1 MKRHWIF
8 DALGEEKLKQA
19 RQIADQYLVSC
30 AMRNVCDSKMAIS
43 EGELKLIEKA
53 LEALELAGIDLQG
66 FAFDPKKDKREDREC
81 FHWVCREAFFLMR
94 ALPLP
99 EDEIERAKHVL
110 RLISFAYLGQRWAD
124 VKRWLDEN
132 SSAWEIKLKESTEWD
147 KRLFGTIYDS
157 WLYLIRKKGWED
169 LSKVTENIVRLREE
183 QKQYENGYLNKDKP
197 AAVKGAAWEV
207 VSLYHLAKA
216 TEVLGQ
222 YMLQGAP
229 KEIQEQLDFH
239 FEKGIFGSQNAF
251 LMEMEVLMR
260 WLHLTSKQMAFNSL
274 WMVVARVNSRVKTYV
289 EIITKSSKPMF
300 ELLPPQRAAI
310 LEQGLLEPAHRAVV
324 VDMPTSSGKTALAEF
339 RILQALNQYQDS
351 KGWIAYV
358 VPTRTLVNQI
368 CARLRRNLG
377 HPKLNIKVAKMSG
390 AIEIDGFEDAMLT
403 KDSQF
408 DVLVTTPEK
417 LDLIIRDDVEKKMN
431 RPLAL
436 VVLDEAHNI
445 GDKERGL
452 KIELLLS
459 TIRKECVDARFLLLT
474 PYIKNSEEVAG
485 WLDPESPG
493 TISFELLWQP
503 NDRVVGYVCPV
514 EGENPREWKLS
525 YKTLLTSHETINLP
539 ENLSLADVKSPLDM
553 TWSALHKCKTNITAA
568 VSNIFKRRGTVIAV
582 ARLIRDAWSLART
595 LYENS
600 EDKPD
605 LDERVK
611 LVQRFIAVEMGNDFE
626 LINMLNRGIG
636 IHHSGLS
643 DEIRFLMEWLTE
655 EDLIDILVATTTI
668 AQGINFPVSSIF
680 LASLS
685 YPYTETMPTRDFWNL
700 AGRAG
705 RFDQETLGII
715 GIASSSN
722 VEDINKIKQFVGK
735 AGEDLVSTLVELY
748 REATKTGEVLNLEQ
762 LVYMPQWSAFVQY
775 LAHIYK
781 QSKGLADF
789 TSNAELIMRHTFGY
803 QCIKKQDPQAA
814 NAIVQAVKIYAKKL
828 SDNPGLVSLADQ
840 TGFSPEAVGSAIVQ
854 LKELGLNQET
864 WSASNLFGGDKSPL
878 KNLMGV
884 MLTIPEVR
892 HTLEKVSGVHGIK
905 KEQIASI
912 TQDWV
917 NGASMEQLAKK
928 YFTNIDGKTI
938 DSTTA
943 LSECCRAIYGKLT
956 NSATWGMAALQKLPN
971 SGIDFQKLTD
981 EQKRIINNLPAMI
994 YYGVGSEEALVM
1006 RMNSVPR
1013 SVADKIGKKFK
1024 SEAGAIS
1031 NDSPIKAADWLT
1043 KLPEDAWQAA
1053 IPAGAQATGKD
1064 YQTIWK
1070 KFNGID

>member
-19 RQIADQYLVSC
+19 RQIADRYLVSR
-30 AMRNVCDSKMAIS
+30 AMKNVCDSQTVIS
-43 EGELKLIEKA
+43 EDGLKTIEKA
-53 LEALELAGIDLQG
+53 LEALELVGIDLQG
-66 FAFDPKKDKREDREC
+66 VAFDPKKDKRDDREC

-99 EDEIERAKHVL
+99 KDEIERAKYVL
-110 RLISFAYLGQRWAD
+110 RLVSFAYLGQRWAD

-132 SSAWEIKLKESTEWD
+132 PAAWEVKLKESTEWD

-157 WLYLIRKKGWED
+157 WLYLIRKKGWGD
-169 LSKVTENIVRLREE
+169 LNKVTENIVCLREE
-183 QKQYENGYLNKDKP
+183 QKQYEKQYLNEDKSVS
-197 AAVKGAAWEV
+197 VKGAAWEV

-216 TEVLGQ
+216 TELLGQ
-222 YMLQGAP
+222 YMLQGTP

-251 LMEMEVLMR
+251 LMEMEILMR

-339 RILQALNQYQDS
+339 RILQALNQYQDQQ
-351 KGWIAYV
+351 GWIAYV

-368 CARLRRNLG
+368 SARLRRNLG
-377 HPKLNIKVAKMSG
+377 HPNLNIKIVKMSG
-390 AIEIDGFEDAMLT
+390 AVEIDGFEDAILA
-403 KDSQF
+403 KDSKF

-459 TIRKECVDARFLLLT
+459 TIRRECDDARFLLLT

-514 EGENPREWKLS
+514 EGTKPREWKLA
-525 YKTLLTSHETINLP
+525 YKTLMTSHATIDLP
-539 ENLSLADVKSPLDM
+539 DQLLLGDLEAPLDI
-553 TWSALHKCKTNITAA
+553 TWSKVKGSKTYITAA
-568 VSNIFKRRGTVIAV
+568 VSNIFKKRGAVIAV
-582 ARLIRDAWSLART
+582 ARIIRDAWSLARM

-600 EDKPD
+600 SDKPD

-626 LINMLNRGIG
+626 LIKMLNRGIG
-636 IHHSGLS
+636 VHHSGLS

-655 EDLIDILVATTTI
+655 EGLIDVLVATTTI

-685 YPYTETMPTRDFWNL
+685 YPWTESMPTRDFWNL

-715 GIASSSN
+715 GIAAESN
-722 VEDINKIKQFVGK
+722 EENINKIKQFVGQ
-735 AGEDLVSTLVELY
+735 AGEDLVSTLGELY
-748 REATKTGEVLNLEQ
+748 KEATKTGQALNLEQ

-775 LAHIYK
+775 LAHIYR
-781 QSKGLADF
+781 QSKGLTDF
-789 TSNAELIMRHTFGY
+789 TSNAELIMRHTYGY
-803 QCIKKQDPQAA
+803 QCIKKKDPQAA
-814 NAIVQAVKIYAKKL
+814 NAIVQAVKIYAQKL
-828 SDNPGLVSLADQ
+828 SNNPGLVVLADQ

-854 LKELGLNQET
+854 LKGLSLNQEM
-864 WSASNLFGGDKSPL
+864 WNASNLFGGDKSQL

-884 MLTIPEVR
+884 MLTIPEVKSR
-892 HTLEKVSGVHGIK
+892 LEEVSGAHGLK
-905 KEQIASI
+905 KEMIASI

-917 NGASMEQLAKK
+917 NGATMEQLAKN
-928 YFTNIDGKTI
+928 YFMLEDKMNFTL
-938 DSTTA
+938 A
-943 LSECCRAIYGKLT
+943 LSECCSAIYGKLT
-956 NSATWGMAALQKLPN
+956 NSATWGMAVLQKLPN
-971 SGIDFQKLTD
+971 SGIDFEKLTD
-981 EQKRIINNLPAMI
+981 EQKRIINNLPALI

-1013 SVADKIGKKFK
+1013 SIADNIGKKFMNEIG
-1024 SEAGAIS
+1024 SIDNE
-1031 NDSPIKAADWLT
+1031 SPAKAADWLN
-1043 KLPEDAWQAA
+1043 KLSEKDWQTV
-1053 IPAGAQATGKD
+1053 IPVGAKVMGKD

-1070 KFNGID
+1070 KFNGIE

>member
-19 RQIADQYLVSC
+19 RQIADRYLVSC
-30 AMRNVCDSKMAIS
+30 AMKNVCDSQIAIS
-43 EGELKLIEKA
+43 EDDLKIIEKA

-66 FAFDPKKDKREDREC
+66 VAFEPKKDKREDREC

-99 EDEIERAKHVL
+99 KDEIERAKYVL
-110 RLISFAYLGQRWAD
+110 RLVSFAYLGQRWAD

-132 SSAWEIKLKESTEWD
+132 PAAWEVKLKESTEWD

-157 WLYLIRKKGWED
+157 WLYLIRKKGWGD
-169 LSKVTENIVRLREE
+169 LNKVTENIVCLREE
-183 QKQYENGYLNKDKP
+183 QKQYEKQYLNEDKGVS
-197 AAVKGAAWEV
+197 VKGAAWEV

-216 TEVLGQ
+216 TELLGQ
-222 YMLQGAP
+222 YMLQGTP

-339 RILQALNQYQDS
+339 RILQALNQYQDQQ
-351 KGWIAYV
+351 GWIAYV

-377 HPKLNIKVAKMSG
+377 HPNLNIKIVKMSG
-390 AIEIDGFEDAMLT
+390 AVEIDGFEDAILA
-403 KDSQF
+403 KDSKF

-459 TIRKECVDARFLLLT
+459 IIRRECKDAKFLLLT

-514 EGENPREWKLS
+514 EGTKPREWKLA
-525 YKTLLTSHETINLP
+525 YKTLMTSHATIDLP
-539 ENLSLADVKSPLDM
+539 DQLLLGDLEAPLDII
-553 TWSALHKCKTNITAA
+553 WSKVKGSKTYITAA
-568 VSNIFKRRGTVIAV
+568 VSNIFKKRGAVIAV
-582 ARLIRDAWSLART
+582 ARIIRDAWSLARM

-600 EDKPD
+600 SDKPD

-626 LINMLNRGIG
+626 LIKMLNRGIG
-636 IHHSGLS
+636 VHHSGLS

-655 EDLIDILVATTTI
+655 EGLIDVLVATTTI

-685 YPYTETMPTRDFWNL
+685 YPWTESMPTRDFWNL

-715 GIASSSN
+715 GIAAKSN
-722 VEDINKIKQFVGK
+722 QEDINKIKQFVGQ
-735 AGEDLVSTLVELY
+735 AGEELVSTLVDLY
-748 REATKTGEVLNLEQ
+748 KEATKAGQVLNLEQ

-775 LAHIYK
+775 LAHIYR
-781 QSKGLADF
+781 QSKGLTDF
-789 TSNAELIMRHTFGY
+789 TSNAELIMRHTYGY
-803 QCIKKQDPQAA
+803 QCIKKKDPQAA
-814 NAIVQAVKIYAKKL
+814 NAIVQAVKIYAQKL
-828 SDNPGLVSLADQ
+828 SNNPGLVVLADQ

-854 LKELGLNQET
+854 LKGLSLNQEM
-864 WSASNLFGGDKSPL
+864 WNASNLFGGDKSPL

-884 MLTIPEVR
+884 MLTIPEVM
-892 HTLEKVSGVHGIK
+892 HTLEEVSGAHGIK
-905 KEQIASI
+905 KENIASI

-917 NGASMEQLAKK
+917 NGATMEQLAKK
-928 YFTNIDGKTI
+928 YFMNIGNRTVDL
-938 DSTTA
+938 TTA
-943 LSECCRAIYGKLT
+943 LSDCCRAIYGKLT

-971 SGIDFQKLTD
+971 SGIDFEKLTD

-1006 RMNSVPR
+1006 RINSVPR
-1013 SVADKIGKKFK
+1013 SIADNIGKKFK
-1024 SEAGAIS
+1024 QEIGSIN
-1031 NDSPIKAADWLT
+1031 NDSPAKASDWLN
-1043 KLPEDAWQAA
+1043 KLSEKDWQTI
-1053 IPAGAQATGKD
+1053 IPVGAKVTGKD

-1070 KFNGID
+1070 KFNGIE